1 MYDDAIMKK
10 TVDEGIARL
19 IYVNKDRKAGDLAL
33 YDSGKESSAIIISCD
48 ENRLLVY
55 VKNSKDEY
63 IIDSIEKGSINT
75 IKMNKDEMRMFL
87 FSTYVD
93 DISIS

>member
-1 MYDDAIMKK
+1 MYNEKAYNE
-10 TVDEGIARL
+10 TLENGIARL

-75 IKMNKDEMRMFL
+75 IKMTKHEMRMFL
-87 FSTYVD
+87 AYAY
-93 DISIS
+93 